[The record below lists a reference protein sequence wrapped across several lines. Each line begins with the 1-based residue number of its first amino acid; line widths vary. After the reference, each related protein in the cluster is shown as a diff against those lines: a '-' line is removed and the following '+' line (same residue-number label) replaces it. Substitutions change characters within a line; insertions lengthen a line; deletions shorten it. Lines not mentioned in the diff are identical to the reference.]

1 MPSMNLINRYI
12 ILEIT
17 KYFLLSLLSVLCIF
31 IAIDYLSAM
40 DDFIDAGISLFR
52 ALQYVVLKI
61 PFITTQAMP
70 VILLLAILIVFGL
83 MSVHNEIIIINSSG
97 ISIYALVK
105 PVLILSVLAALFSF
119 YLDEHIVP
127 GTMLNA
133 NNIKNQE
140 IKKRERPKFKNYD
153 IWFKQHRMITHIKYF
168 DPAKNTILDLSS
180 YIFDEDFKL
189 IKRIDAEEGV
199 YKGDRWEL
207 RNCMVQKLNQGK
219 DAYNISV
226 HASLRED
233 LQLNPD
239 DFLQSIQSSV
249 EMNVRD
255 LIALIRKVEAEG
267 YDATTYRVDLYTKSA
282 YPFTC
287 IIMALVGISLTAR
300 KKLKDGISIS
310 ITYGIIIGF
319 IYYIFHNFCVSLG
332 YGGVLPPIIAAWMAN
347 LIFLSGSI
355 VLLLNAE

>member
-1 MPSMNLINRYI
+1 M
-12 ILEIT
+12 IT
-17 KYFLLSLLSVLCIF
+17 
-31 IAIDYLSAM
+31 
-40 DDFIDAGISLFR
+40 
-52 ALQYVVLKI
+52 
-61 PFITTQAMP
+61 
-70 VILLLAILIVFGL
+70 AIL
-83 MSVHNEIIIINSSG
+83 S
-97 ISIYALVK
+97 Y
-105 PVLILSVLAALFSF
+105 

-140 IKKRERPKFKNYD
+140 INKKERPKFKNYN
-153 IWFKQHRMITHIKYF
+153 IWFKQHRIITHVKYF
-168 DPAKNTILDLSS
+168 DPAKSTILDLSS
-180 YIFDEDFKL
+180 YIFDDGFKL
-189 IKRIDAEEGV
+189 VKRIDAEEGV
-199 YKGDRWEL
+199 FADDHWEL
-207 RNCMVQKLNQGK
+207 RNCMVQKLNQRK
-219 DAYNISV
+219 DGYDVTV
-226 HASLRED
+226 HTSLRED

-239 DFLQSIQSSV
+239 DFLQSIQNSV
-249 EMNVRD
+249 EMNIRD
-255 LIALIRKVEAEG
+255 LLALIRKVETEG

-319 IYYIFHNFCVSLG
+319 VYYIFHNFCVSLG

-347 LIFLSGSI
+347 IVFLSGGI